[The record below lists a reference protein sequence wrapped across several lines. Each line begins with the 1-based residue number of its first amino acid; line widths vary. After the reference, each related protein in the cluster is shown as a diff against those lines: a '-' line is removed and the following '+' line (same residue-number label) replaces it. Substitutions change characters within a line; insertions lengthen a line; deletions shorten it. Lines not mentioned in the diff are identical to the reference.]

1 MSSPSPTE
9 LAVLATAA
17 ARAGGA
23 ELARLF
29 GSTTLEVRAKGR
41 NDFVTQA
48 DHASEAAILRVL
60 RAQFPD
66 HSILTEESGLH
77 GGEEGT
83 VEWIVDPLD
92 GTTNFLQGLPIWS
105 VSVGCRHQGQLV
117 AGAIFEP
124 LPGRLFS
131 AARGGGAWLDGRPIS
146 VSGRP
151 GLAGSFL
158 ATGFPFRAHSALD
171 RYLDAFRE
179 VFQAA
184 GAIRRCGSAALD
196 LAYTACG
203 VYDGFFE
210 FRLSAWD
217 IAAGALLIEEA
228 GGVIT
233 DLDGE
238 AGYLESGNV
247 VAGNGAVQRELL
259 ETVARHADEGSL
271 ARLAP
276 SGPGPG

>member
-1 MSSPSPTE
+1 MTSPVPTALE
-9 LAVLATAA
+9 TLAAAA

-29 GSTTLEVRAKGR
+29 GSTTLEVRAKGK

-48 DHASEAAILRVL
+48 DHASEAAVVATL
-60 RAQFPD
+60 RAAFPD
-66 HSILTEESGLH
+66 HAILTEESGLLA
-77 GGEEGT
+77 GRDDA

-105 VSVGCRHQGQLV
+105 VSVGCRHRGELV

-124 LPGRLFS
+124 LSGRLFS
-131 AARGGGAWLDGRPIS
+131 AARGAGARLDGRPIA
-146 VSGRP
+146 VSARP
-151 GLAGSFL
+151 AMAGAFL
-158 ATGFPFRAHSALD
+158 ATGFPFRAHSAID
-171 RYLDAFRE
+171 RYLGAFRE

-217 IAAGALLIEEA
+217 IAAGALLITEA

-233 DLDGE
+233 DLDGG
-238 AGYLESGNV
+238 AGFLESGNV
-247 VAGNGAVQRELL
+247 VAGNRPVQRELL
-259 ETVARHADEGSL
+259 ATVARHADEGTL
-271 ARLAP
+271 ALLPAGG
-276 SGPGPG
+276 SGPG

>member
-1 MSSPSPTE
+1 MSAPRPRDLE
-9 LAVLATAA
+9 AVATAA

-29 GSTTLEVRAKGR
+29 GSAGLEVHAKGK

-48 DHASEAAILRVL
+48 DHRSEAAILAVV
-60 RAQFPD
+60 RAHFPD
-66 HSILTEESGLH
+66 HSVLTEESGH
-77 GGEEGT
+77 HAGVDGT

-105 VSVGCRHQGQLV
+105 VSVGCRHRGQLL

-131 AARGGGAWLDGRPIS
+131 AARGEGARLDGAPIE
-146 VSGRP
+146 VSSRP
-151 GLAGSFL
+151 GLDGAFL

-171 RYLDAFRE
+171 RYLGAFRE

-196 LAYTACG
+196 LAYTALG

-210 FRLSAWD
+210 FRLAAWD

-233 DLDGE
+233 DLDGG

-259 ETVARHADEGSL
+259 DHVARHADEGSL
-271 ARLAP
+271 ARLP
-276 SGPGPG
+276 PGGTGPG

>member
-1 MSSPSPTE
+1 MSAPRPLDLE
-9 LAVLATAA
+9 AVATAA

-29 GSTTLEVRAKGR
+29 GSASLEVQSKGK

-48 DHASEAAILRVL
+48 DHASEAAVL
-60 RAQFPD
+60 AVVRAHYPD
-66 HSILTEESGLH
+66 HSVLTEESGH
-77 GGEEGT
+77 HDGADGT

-105 VSVGCRHQGQLV
+105 VSVGCRHQGQLL

-124 LPGRLFS
+124 LSGRLFS
-131 AARGGGAWLDGRPIS
+131 AARGAGARLDGVPIA
-146 VSGRP
+146 VSRRP
-151 GLAGSFL
+151 GLAGAFL
-158 ATGFPFRAHSALD
+158 ATGFPFRAHAALD

-196 LAYTACG
+196 LAYTALG

-228 GGVIT
+228 GGVIS
-233 DLDGE
+233 DLDG
-238 AGYLESGNV
+238 GSSYLESGNV
-247 VAGNGAVQRELL
+247 VAGNPAVQRELL
-259 ETVARHADEGSL
+259 GTVARHADEGSL
-271 ARLAP
+271 ARLP
-276 SGPGPG
+276 SGGIGPG

>member
-1 MSSPSPTE
+1 MSAPRPLDLE
-9 LAVLATAA
+9 AVAMAA

-23 ELARLF
+23 ELVRLF
-29 GSTTLEVRAKGR
+29 GSAGLEVHTKGK

-48 DHASEAAILRVL
+48 DHASEAAILTVV
-60 RAQFPD
+60 RAHFPD
-66 HSILTEESGLH
+66 HSVLTEESGH
-77 GGEEGT
+77 HAGANGT

-105 VSVGCRHQGQLV
+105 VSVGCRHRGQLL

-131 AARGGGAWLDGRPIS
+131 AARGEGARLDGAPIA
-146 VSGRP
+146 VSNRP
-151 GLAGSFL
+151 GLAGAFL

-171 RYLDAFRE
+171 RYLGAFRE

-196 LAYTACG
+196 LAYTALG

-233 DLDGE
+233 DLDGG
-238 AGYLESGNV
+238 AAYLESGNV
-247 VAGNGAVQRELL
+247 VAGNPAVQRELL
-259 ETVARHADEGSL
+259 ATVGRHADEGSL
-271 ARLAP
+271 ARLP
-276 SGPGPG
+276 PGGIGPG